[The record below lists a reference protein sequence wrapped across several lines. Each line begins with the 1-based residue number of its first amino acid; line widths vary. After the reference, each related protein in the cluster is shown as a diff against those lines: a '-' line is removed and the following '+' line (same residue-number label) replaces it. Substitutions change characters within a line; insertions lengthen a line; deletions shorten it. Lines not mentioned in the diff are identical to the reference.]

1 MNLAARLIRLSIVA
15 AAVSVSFAA
24 QAATTLTFD
33 LGAMTPVGGTACTGV
48 CNLGT
53 NEQTFST
60 GGVSI
65 GVDAYDLTGTNNKG
79 SWVTQK
85 PGTFNASGGE
95 SGIGQ
100 SQTSGLSDSD
110 GEILPSTY
118 VLFNIAAARAAGYQ
132 LTGVWVESMQTGEGA
147 QIYGYT
153 GTFSKTSL
161 NAGALT
167 SLGTMDGANGV
178 TQEIVSSA
186 AFAPT
191 GYNSI
196 VNALLSTF
204 NYIVITGKV
213 ITSGTTPDVA
223 VSALILTNTS
233 SVTTGVA
240 APEPASL
247 ALLAVGF
254 AGLVAA
260 RRRRI

>member
-1 MNLAARLIRLSIVA
+1 MNLLQRAVQLAFA
-15 AAVSVSFAA
+15 AAAISASFTAH
-24 QAATTLTFD
+24 AATTLTFD
-33 LGAMTPVGGTACTGV
+33 LGALTPIGGTGCIGI

-53 NEQTFST
+53 NEQTFTT

-85 PGTFNASGGE
+85 PGTFNASVGE

-132 LTGVWVESMQTGEGA
+132 FSGVWIESMQAGEGA

-153 GTFSKTSL
+153 GTFSKTALDSS
-161 NAGALT
+161 ALT
-167 SLGTMDGANGV
+167 SLGTMDGAKGL

-191 GYNSI
+191 GYNAI
-196 VNALLSTF
+196 VNTLLSTF
-204 NYIVITGKV
+204 NYIVVTGKA
-213 ITSGTTPDVA
+213 ITSGTNPDVT
-223 VSALILTNTS
+223 VSALILTKS
-233 SVTTGVA
+233 DSVPSGVSV
-240 APEPASL
+240 PEPASL
-247 ALLAVGF
+247 ALLALGL
-254 AGLVAA
+254 AGLVSV
-260 RRRRI
+260 RRRT

>member
-1 MNLAARLIRLSIVA
+1 MKLAARLIRLTIVA
-15 AAVSVSFAA
+15 VAVSTSLAA

-33 LGAMTPVGGTACTGV
+33 LGAMTPVGGTACTAN
-48 CNLGT
+48 CNLGI
-53 NEQTFST
+53 NEQIFTT

-65 GVDAYDLTGTNNKG
+65 GVDAYDLTGSNNKG

-95 SGIGQ
+95 SGVGQ
-100 SQTSGLSDSD
+100 SQTSGLSNAD
-110 GEILPSTY
+110 GEIIPSTY

-132 LTGVWVESMQTGEGA
+132 LTGVWVESMQAGEGA
-147 QIYGYT
+147 QIFGYT

-178 TQEIVSSA
+178 TQEIVSSVA
-186 AFAPT
+186 SAPT

-196 VNALLSTF
+196 VNSLLSTF
-204 NYIVITGKV
+204 NYIVVTGKV

-223 VSALILTNTS
+223 VSALILTNNS
-233 SVTTGVA
+233 SVTTGVSV
-240 APEPASL
+240 PEPASL
-247 ALLAVGF
+247 TLLAIGF
-254 AGLVAA
+254 AGLVAT
-260 RRRRI
+260 RRRRS